1 MKPVPRQVKR
11 RELTESER
19 RALRSIDEGTP
30 ADPELCAR
38 LEGHGLVELKDN
50 VWTTTQQGHFELMF
64 QRAH

>member
-1 MKPVPRQVKR
+1 MKPVLRQARR

-19 RALRSIDEGTP
+19 RALRNIDGGSP
-30 ADPELCAR
+30 VDPELCAR
-38 LEGHGLVELKDN
+38 LESHGLVELKEN